1 MNMRKALHILSFAAV
16 AIATLTSCAK
26 EEFKENA
33 IPAGEKIEVS
43 DIHLYL

>member
-1 MNMRKALHILSFAAV
+1 MRKALHIIAFAAV
-16 AIATLTSCAK
+16 ALALLSSCAK